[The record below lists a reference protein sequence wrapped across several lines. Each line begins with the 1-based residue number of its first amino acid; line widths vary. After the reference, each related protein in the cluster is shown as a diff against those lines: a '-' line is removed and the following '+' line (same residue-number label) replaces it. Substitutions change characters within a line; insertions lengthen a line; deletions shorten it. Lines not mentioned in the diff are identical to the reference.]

1 MKIDS
6 LEPQIPDMEIG
17 KEVPE
22 KVNRLTAEL
31 QTEEDQILQ
40 SKREAKIN
48 NKTDKSLINYQ
59 VIQTILQTEIQAE
72 IDKDVQTAIHK
83 QFELLEAILEFKHLG
98 KKEKLNIKL

>member
-1 MKIDS
+1 MAAMALAYDWDLDPDIDINQSSPMKIDS

-31 QTEEDQILQ
+31 QIEEDQILQ

-59 VIQTILQTEIQAE
+59 VIQTILQTEIQVE
-72 IDKDVQTAIHK
+72 TDKDVQTTIHK
-83 QFELLEAILEFKHLG
+83 
-98 KKEKLNIKL
+98 